1 MLIPGAL
8 KPYNLH
14 GFMPELTFAVT
25 LLEESLLKTEGIHKS
40 RGLKERLSG
49 VRFIGRRFA
58 CLQMAAA
65 LLRGV
70 RRARRSEGRQIRQ
83 LCPALARAPCV
94 GRGVRLQGPQGT
106 WYLVMLGGKWCEWV
120 LQPLETELFW
130 MQMSGGAL

>member
-1 MLIPGAL
+1 
-8 KPYNLH
+8 
-14 GFMPELTFAVT
+14 MPELTFAVT

-40 RGLKERLSG
+40 RGLKERLRG

-83 LCPALARAPCV
+83 LCPASAM
-94 GRGVRLQGPQGT
+94 GR
-106 WYLVMLGGKWCEWV
+106 E
-120 LQPLETELFW
+120 
-130 MQMSGGAL
+130 GGATAGTAGDVVPGDAQWEVV